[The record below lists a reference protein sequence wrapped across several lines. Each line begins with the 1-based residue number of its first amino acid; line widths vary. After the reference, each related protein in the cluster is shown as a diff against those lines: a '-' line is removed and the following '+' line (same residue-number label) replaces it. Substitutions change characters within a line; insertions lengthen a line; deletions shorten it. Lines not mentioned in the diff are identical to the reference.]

1 MTSANMSPAD
11 FGSPCAS
18 QDEHGL
24 EVSLGLP
31 NAASAPAQ
39 QAPAS
44 AVDADSDL
52 SKRLAELKGR

>member
-1 MTSANMSPAD
+1 MKLLLPTL
-11 FGSPCAS
+11 

-31 NAASAPAQ
+31 NAGAAPVQ
-39 QAPAS
+39 RTPAA

-52 SKRLAELKGR
+52 TKRLAELKGR